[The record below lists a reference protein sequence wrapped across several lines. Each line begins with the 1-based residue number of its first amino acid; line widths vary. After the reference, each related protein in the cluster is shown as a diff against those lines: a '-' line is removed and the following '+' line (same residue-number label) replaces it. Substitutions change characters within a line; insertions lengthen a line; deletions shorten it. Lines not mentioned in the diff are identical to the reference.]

1 MSCYQWAL
9 DTPFSLRHLTTA
21 MTAAYRKKK
30 MPTFHIGKPAMPYL
44 EWIQLSGKADCLRG
58 TNICTSSTLGASV
71 GVN

>member
-1 MSCYQWAL
+1 MSFYQWAL
-9 DTPFSLRHLTTA
+9 DTPFLLLLTTA
-21 MTAAYRKKK
+21 MTTASRKK

>member
-9 DTPFSLRHLTTA
+9 DTPFLLLLTTA
-21 MTAAYRKKK
+21 ITAACRKK